1 MKCSYTDIQQGLN
14 IITGLF
20 NWLMLRKISI
30 MKLPSKLKGAPN
42 GKVAKTLPS
51 NLWLGLVNGHVT

>member
-1 MKCSYTDIQQGLN
+1 
-14 IITGLF
+14 
-20 NWLMLRKISI
+20 